1 MATGDVRFEN
11 VTLRIVDREIL
22 RGITLSLEEKTTTA
36 LLGRSGSGKTTLLR
50 MINGLVIPSGGE
62 VLVHGKNVAAC
73 DPVALRR
80 EIGYVIQESG
90 LFPHMTIGRNV
101 ALSFELADKT
111 ASSARTRRDE
121 VLGMAGLPSEEYAHR
136 YPSQLS
142 GGQRQR
148 VGLARALMSDPPLL
162 LMDEP
167 FGALDP
173 ITRSEMQRMLYDLLK
188 KVRKTVVMVTHD
200 LEEALYLADR
210 IIFLEQG
217 KVTADLAAH
226 EVRTS
231 RLPGVLEY
239 LSAIRMGAHAS
250 AADGPAC

>member
-1 MATGDVRFEN
+1 MATGDVSFEN
-11 VTLRIVDREIL
+11 VTLRIADRDIL

-50 MINGLVIPSGGE
+50 TINGLVTPSTGE
-62 VLVHGKNVAAC
+62 VLVHGKKVAAY

-80 EIGYVIQESG
+80 DIGYVIQESG

-101 ALSFELADKT
+101 ALSFELAGRT
-111 ASSARTRRDE
+111 TSSARTRRDE
-121 VLGMAGLPSEEYAHR
+121 VLSMAGLPPEEYAGR
-136 YPSQLS
+136 YPNQLS

-210 IIFLEQG
+210 VIFLEQG
-217 KVTADLAAH
+217 TVTADLAAH
-226 EVRTS
+226 EVRAS
-231 RLPGVLEY
+231 QQPGVLEY
-239 LSAIRMGAHAS
+239 VKAIRSGAPPS
-250 AADGPAC
+250 TVDGTAC

>member
-1 MATGDVRFEN
+1 MAAGDVSFDK
-11 VTLRIVDREIL
+11 VTLRIGDREIL
-22 RGITLSLEEKTTTA
+22 RGISFSLEEKTTTA

-50 MINGLVIPSGGE
+50 TINGLAKPSSGE
-62 VLVHGKNVAAC
+62 VLVHGRNVAAYE
-73 DPVALRR
+73 PVALRR

-101 ALSFELADKT
+101 ALSSELAGKT
-111 ASSARTRRDE
+111 EAGSRIRRDE
-121 VLGMAGLPSEEYAHR
+121 VLGMTGLVAEDYADR
-136 YPSQLS
+136 YPRQLS

-173 ITRSEMQRMLYDLLK
+173 ITRSEMQGMLYDLLK
-188 KVRKTVVMVTHD
+188 RVRKTVVIVTHD

-217 KVTADLAAH
+217 TVVADLASG
-226 EVRTS
+226 EVRKS
-231 RLPGVLEY
+231 QQPAVLEY
-239 LSAIRMGAHAS
+239 IKAIRTGARANVQ
-250 AADGPAC
+250 DGAVC